1 VAQRHETM
9 TRNLARV
16 WGVITLV
23 SGCEKKPAAEP
34 LSERE
39 CIVEFFLFMGLFA
52 TRPVRRV
59 LLCLGIGLHLAIM
72 LFMGLTQFLGNRVR
86 RADPLSAPHG

>member
-1 VAQRHETM
+1 M

-34 LSERE
+34 LSER
-39 CIVEFFLFMGLFA
+39 
-52 TRPVRRV
+52 
-59 LLCLGIGLHLAIM
+59 
-72 LFMGLTQFLGNRVR
+72 
-86 RADPLSAPHG
+86 D